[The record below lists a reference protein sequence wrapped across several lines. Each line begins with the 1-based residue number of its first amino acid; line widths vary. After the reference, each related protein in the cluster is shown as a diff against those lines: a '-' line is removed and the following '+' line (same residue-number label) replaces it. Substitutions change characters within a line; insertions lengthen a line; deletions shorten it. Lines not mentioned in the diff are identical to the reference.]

1 MLMNPL
7 TLGDIDSQLVKEKA
21 KKISETIKSPLI
33 IEEDNIEKILKSK
46 KVPIKDKLD
55 IVEKRVHQVL
65 GKYKD
70 NTLVIRNKEEF
81 HQYISDSIKN
91 NFISIDTETNNSL
104 DPLTCKLMGLCIHTY
119 NHKQAYIPVNHVN
132 LDTGEKLP
140 NQLTEQ
146 DIKEELSRLGNT
158 KVIMHNGKFDYK
170 VIKCTSDIALNV
182 YWDTMLGARLE
193 DENAKAGLKQQY
205 VEKIDPE
212 DEKYSIEG
220 LFAGLEYAVVPPE
233 LFALYAAT
241 DAYKTTR
248 LYDYQ
253 LEWFNKPENNKLLEV
268 LREIEMP
275 ILTISAEME
284 LRGICLDFEY
294 GKRLS
299 EKYHKLLDV
308 VDKEID
314 KVLIELKPVIDA
326 WKESAEGQVRV
337 KKKTK
342 AQQLSDPI
350 SLTSPTQLAILFY
363 DILKVG
369 VIDKENPRGT
379 GADIIEKIY
388 EKTKNPLCKLI
399 IDKRGL
405 IKLLNTY
412 IDKLPESV
420 NPSDHRLHGE
430 FNQMGTD
437 CITGDSSILT
447 PDGVEFMGDI
457 VGECVDKEYKEFRY
471 PLINEEGVSES
482 TSHKIMFKNA
492 PTYKI
497 KTIYGFELEGTPNH
511 LIRVSDKNLEDFP
524 PQKRSKNSNYSDTI
538 WENYKWEKLENIKR
552 NDLIFISVKKINF
565 NQDYIKTNFDQN
577 IQNITHKKSTKMPEY
592 FDEKFAELLG
602 MYHADG
608 SLNTGAGSCTLRLHN
623 EQVEVV
629 ERWKYLCEHCFDMK
643 PAYEKQGPKSRGVI
657 SNWYINGKKLNQLFK
672 YIHNGKTEKRIPKE
686 ILKSKDS
693 VFNAYIRGLTLDSN
707 THMPKNDRLKITIF
721 NKQDAQACQL
731 RFLAQGVLTSLV
743 KSNIKNGYE
752 YGIQFN
758 YDSLTWFYDNVGV
771 IQSRKIVNPRKL
783 KIKQQI
789 YRKDD
794 LIAIPVKNVIRG
806 INTVYDFTLPET
818 HSFISNGFISH
829 NTGRFSSNNPNL

>member
-1 MLMNPL
+1 MLMEQL
-7 TLGDIDSQLVKEKA
+7 TLGDIDSQFVKEKA

-46 KVPIKDKLD
+46 KVPIKDKLG

-70 NTLVIRNKEEF
+70 NTLVIRDKEEF
-81 HQYISDSIKN
+81 HQYISDAINN

-132 LDTGEKLP
+132 LDTGEKLS

-146 DIKEELSRLGNT
+146 DIKEELSRLADT
-158 KVIMHNGKFDYK
+158 KVIMHNGKFDYQ
-170 VIKCTSDIALNV
+170 VIKCTCDIALNV

-212 DEKYSIEG
+212 DEKYNIKEF
-220 LFAGLEYAVVPPE
+220 FAGLEYAVVPPE

-253 LEWFNKPENNKLLEV
+253 LEWFNKPENNKLLKV

-275 ILTISAEME
+275 ILTVSAEME

-299 EKYHKLLDV
+299 EKYHKLLDD

-314 KVLIELKPVIDA
+314 KVLIELKPTIDA
-326 WKESAEGQVRV
+326 WKESAEGQVMV

-379 GADIIEKIY
+379 GAEIIDKIY

-405 IKLLNTY
+405 VKLLNTY

-437 CITGDSSILT
+437 
-447 PDGVEFMGDI
+447 
-457 VGECVDKEYKEFRY
+457 
-471 PLINEEGVSES
+471 
-482 TSHKIMFKNA
+482 
-492 PTYKI
+492 
-497 KTIYGFELEGTPNH
+497 
-511 LIRVSDKNLEDFP
+511 
-524 PQKRSKNSNYSDTI
+524 
-538 WENYKWEKLENIKR
+538 
-552 NDLIFISVKKINF
+552 
-565 NQDYIKTNFDQN
+565 
-577 IQNITHKKSTKMPEY
+577 
-592 FDEKFAELLG
+592 
-602 MYHADG
+602 
-608 SLNTGAGSCTLRLHN
+608 
-623 EQVEVV
+623 
-629 ERWKYLCEHCFDMK
+629 
-643 PAYEKQGPKSRGVI
+643 
-657 SNWYINGKKLNQLFK
+657 
-672 YIHNGKTEKRIPKE
+672 
-686 ILKSKDS
+686 
-693 VFNAYIRGLTLDSN
+693 
-707 THMPKNDRLKITIF
+707 
-721 NKQDAQACQL
+721 
-731 RFLAQGVLTSLV
+731 
-743 KSNIKNGYE
+743 
-752 YGIQFN
+752 
-758 YDSLTWFYDNVGV
+758 
-771 IQSRKIVNPRKL
+771 
-783 KIKQQI
+783 
-789 YRKDD
+789 
-794 LIAIPVKNVIRG
+794 
-806 INTVYDFTLPET
+806 
-818 HSFISNGFISH
+818 
-829 NTGRFSSNNPNL
+829 TGRFSSYNPNLQNIPAHAKDIRPLFIASPGYKLVGADFSQAEPRLLAWSSQDETMITAYKEKRDLYATVASTVFNNKYEDNLEFYPDGSMNYEGKERRSFCKSVILGEHTLCPSKIV